1 MGKAAEPPL
10 AGGSPN
16 TASRDDWTTDEETLA
31 KIVAAIEVEVSI
43 RTAILLWSIGGAT
56 PLMAFLFFLMFK
68 REEKRKETYPPIV

>member
-1 MGKAAEPPL
+1 LQSSWKPF
-10 AGGSPN
+10 AGGSPIWPVEL
-16 TASRDDWTTDEETLA
+16 TRPQEEETLT

-68 REEKRKETYPPIV
+68 REDKRKETS